1 MRWAWA
7 EIDEAAIAHN
17 VSVLS
22 RHASPSQSWA
32 VVKADGY
39 GHGAVTAAR
48 AALSGGASGLCVA
61 LVQEGVELREAGIG
75 APILV
80 LSEQPHDELADA
92 VGHGLHLTVYRPD
105 TIEQLERLGAVK
117 HPVHLKIDT
126 GMHRAGCDPSQA
138 SALAT
143 AIGRS
148 SAAELAGV
156 FTHLAC
162 ADDPSDSFTRIQ
174 IERFDAVLSELSNAG
189 VEVPLVHIGNSAG
202 AMAHPDARRDVV
214 RLGIAIYGISPGGPL
229 DQLACDLDLRPALSL
244 KARVSTVRRVAAG
257 DGVSYGLRHRF
268 TADTTVAVLPLGY
281 ADGVPRR
288 LGLAGGEVLLHG
300 RRCPIRGVVT
310 MDQIVVEV
318 GDLPVA
324 VGDEAVL
331 IGRQGDESVTASDW
345 AALCDTIGY
354 EIVCGISR
362 RIERKPV

>member
-1 MRWAWA
+1 
-7 EIDEAAIAHN
+7 
-17 VSVLS
+17 
-22 RHASPSQSWA
+22 
-32 VVKADGY
+32 
-39 GHGAVTAAR
+39 
-48 AALSGGASGLCVA
+48 
-61 LVQEGVELREAGIG
+61 
-75 APILV
+75 
-80 LSEQPHDELADA
+80 
-92 VGHGLHLTVYRPD
+92 
-105 TIEQLERLGAVK
+105 
-117 HPVHLKIDT
+117 
-126 GMHRAGCDPSQA
+126 
-138 SALAT
+138 
-143 AIGRS
+143 
-148 SAAELAGV
+148 
-156 FTHLAC
+156 
-162 ADDPSDSFTRIQ
+162 
-174 IERFDAVLSELSNAG
+174 
-189 VEVPLVHIGNSAG
+189 
-202 AMAHPDARRDVV
+202 MAHPGARRNVV

-244 KARVSTVRRVAAG
+244 KARVSTVRRVAVG